1 MPSTAIVEWID
12 ATDEAIAVALT
23 KRFHCMVLAQMAK
36 LGLLGRAFMG
46 PMVAIIVSAA
56 SSNDRGVVIQIATA
70 SVFHALSAHSLA
82 TGLTT
87 QTTGS
92 VEKDEQGALL
102 GLEHS
107 LFSLARIAGPS
118 LGTMLLARESNGGF
132 WYVAICC
139 AAVDLALV
147 IGLLVQKHSK
157 HKPC

>member
-1 MPSTAIVEWID
+1 MEWTII
-12 ATDEAIAVALT
+12 TSNRSRFSLAVSPRRCLL
-23 KRFHCMVLAQMAK
+23 FLSSQMGK
-36 LGLLGRAFMG
+36 LGLLGRALMG
-46 PMVAIIVSAA
+46 PVIAMIVSTAN
-56 SSNDRGVVIQIATA
+56 SNDRSVVLQIATA
-70 SVFHALSAHSLA
+70 SVFHALCAHSLA

-107 LFSLARIAGPS
+107 LFSLARIGGPS

-139 AAVDLALV
+139 ATVDLALV
-147 IGLLVQKHSK
+147 VGLFLQRHSK
-157 HKPC
+157 SKPC